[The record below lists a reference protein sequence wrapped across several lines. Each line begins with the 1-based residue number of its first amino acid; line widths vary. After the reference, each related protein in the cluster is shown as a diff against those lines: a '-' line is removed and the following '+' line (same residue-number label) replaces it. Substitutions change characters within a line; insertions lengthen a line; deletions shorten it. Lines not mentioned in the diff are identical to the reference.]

1 MSYSQAQE
9 YIRLLTQASDAA
21 CSLLNGYVVLLLA
34 NQQQQQHQVDEQ
46 QQQATEHLQ
55 GDAMQ
60 LPPMQTLLLDGY
72 DGGNS
77 SSMINDYRANP
88 FHDLRTATA
97 LAAEQPSA
105 VEPGAEAADE
115 GREHERP
122 DSSRRDIN
130 SGPNVRFC
138 RVFDR
143 GWPYL
148 FIVSLRHLSAGE
160 ELLLDY
166 QDDYWESRRQAGLGP
181 KQTVPLTTG

>member
-1 MSYSQAQE
+1 
-9 YIRLLTQASDAA
+9 
-21 CSLLNGYVVLLLA
+21 
-34 NQQQQQHQVDEQ
+34 
-46 QQQATEHLQ
+46 
-55 GDAMQ
+55 MQ

-88 FHDLRTATA
+88 FNDQRIAEA
-97 LAAEQPSA
+97 LEAEQPSA
-105 VEPGAEAADE
+105 VDVAAVAADE
-115 GREHERP
+115 GREFEQA
-122 DSSRRDIN
+122 DISRRDIIG
-130 SGPNVRFC
+130 GPNVRFC

-143 GWPYL
+143 GWPYV

-181 KQTVPLTTG
+181 EQTVPLTTG